1 MLQRAWQSGGMPP
14 DSTGTVS
21 LVIPADA
28 LYVRVA
34 RLTASGYGAL
44 HEMNLDDLDD
54 LRLVVDELCG
64 FFIDLGTTQ
73 PINIELRP
81 REGAGIE
88 IIARAPAPPTDSR
101 GLVDELRQ
109 QVMEAL
115 TEQLRVDLGT
125 EQTEVH
131 ATVVPGS

>member
-1 MLQRAWQSGGMPP
+1 MVRRAWQSGEMPP
-14 DSTGTVS
+14 APNGTVS

-34 RLTASGYGAL
+34 RLTASGFGAL
-44 HEMNLDDLDD
+44 HEMTIDDLDD

-73 PINIELRP
+73 AINIELRP

-88 IIARAPAPPTDSR
+88 IIARAPAPPEDSR

-115 TEQLRVDLGT
+115 TDQLHVDLGA
-125 EQTEVH
+125 ERTEVH

>member
-1 MLQRAWQSGGMPP
+1 MTAGRPGCVHVP
-14 DSTGTVS
+14 
-21 LVIPADA
+21 
-28 LYVRVA
+28 A
-34 RLTASGYGAL
+34 RLAEWRNGSRSDRHRLASGFGAL
-44 HEMNLDDLDD
+44 HELNIDDLDD

-88 IIARAPAPPTDSR
+88 ILARAPAPPND
-101 GLVDELRQ
+101 GGGHVDELRQ